1 MRADQTDQA
10 FHINIF
16 RPARIDRS
24 KDLMSKIEFI
34 YIM

>member
-1 MRADQTDQA
+1 MRADQTDQS
-10 FHINIF
+10 FNLNIF

-24 KDLMSKIEFI
+24 KDPMSKIEFI